1 MHLGTFIQK
10 EDKLMNKY
18 IKINIYLYELSKKKI
33 AYGIFHIQGCNTLV
47 FKSMVIWL

>member
-1 MHLGTFIQK
+1 MTFSNFYSK

-18 IKINIYLYELSKKKI
+18 IKINIYLYELSKRI
-33 AYGIFHIQGCNTLV
+33 AYGIFLIQGCNTLV